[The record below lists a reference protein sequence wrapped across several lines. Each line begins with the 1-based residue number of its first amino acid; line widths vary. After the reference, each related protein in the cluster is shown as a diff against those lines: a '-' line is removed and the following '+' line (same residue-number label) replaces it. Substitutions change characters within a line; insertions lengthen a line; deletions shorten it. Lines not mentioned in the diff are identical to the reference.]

1 LTVSDLT
8 AKDGEAVPNMSFK
21 TQNIQ
26 H

>member
-21 TQNIQ
+21 TQNTQ